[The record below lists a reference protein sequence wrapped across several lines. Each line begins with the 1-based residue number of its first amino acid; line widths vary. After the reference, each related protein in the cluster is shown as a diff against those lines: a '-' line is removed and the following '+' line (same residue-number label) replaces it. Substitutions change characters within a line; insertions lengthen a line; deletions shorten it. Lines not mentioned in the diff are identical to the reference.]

1 MVDKKIR
8 VGLVGAG
15 KTGTPLLEQLLD
27 ADFIEV
33 VGVADVDFG
42 APGILLAKEKGIFI
56 TRDFL
61 DIAKM
66 GKKVDLII
74 ETTGIPEVRQQLR
87 WFMKETG
94 NNHTIIVPELV
105 AILMQSLAA
114 GKLVETYHGYQKYL

>member
-1 MVDKKIR
+1 MAEKKIR
-8 VGLVGAG
+8 IGLVGAG
-15 KTGTPLLEQLLD
+15 KTGAPLLKQLLE

-42 APGILLAKEKGIFI
+42 APGILLAHERGVFI
-56 TRDFL
+56 TRNFM

-105 AILMQSLAA
+105 AVLMQSLAA
-114 GKLVETYHGYQKYL
+114 GKLIETYHGYQKYL